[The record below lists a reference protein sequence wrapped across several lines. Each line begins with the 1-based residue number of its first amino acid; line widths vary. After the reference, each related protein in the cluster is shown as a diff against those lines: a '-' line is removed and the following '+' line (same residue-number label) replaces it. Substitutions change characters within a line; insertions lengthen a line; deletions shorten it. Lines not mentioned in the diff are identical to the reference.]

1 MKRQRDVIDVDDS
14 ILRLHSKRTEISN
27 LMIDESTSKK
37 PRRKGPTGTKSPHFP
52 HEDLPHED
60 VPQSTFKPSL
70 LDKEAS
76 RRGFSL
82 EDSFSRTYTASPT
95 LADDIAR
102 DMKAAPQRI
111 QYPGQ
116 GNKRRE
122 LVQDKLRDP
131 IQNDISR
138 EESMSTEG
146 NAFAPVEFQLSWIM
160 RGSAKSEGVL
170 AKMYS
175 EKIDFFSLPGRWVET
190 IYIRKVDSVK
200 VSSEY
205 SSECLL

>member
-1 MKRQRDVIDVDDS
+1 
-14 ILRLHSKRTEISN
+14 
-27 LMIDESTSKK
+27 MIDESASKK

-52 HEDLPHED
+52 RQDLPHQD
-60 VPQSTFKPSL
+60 LLPQSTFKSSL
-70 LDKEAS
+70 LDDEAS

-82 EDSFSRTYTASPT
+82 DDPFSRTYAASPT
-95 LADDIAR
+95 LADDIAKE
-102 DMKAAPQRI
+102 MKGAAQKI

-131 IQNDISR
+131 VQSYISR
-138 EESMSTEG
+138 GGSISTEG
-146 NAFAPVEFQLSWIM
+146 KSSAPVEFQLSWIM
-160 RGSAKSEGVL
+160 KGSAKFEGVL

-175 EKIDFFSLPGRWVET
+175 EKIDFFSLPGEWIET
-190 IYIRKVDSVK
+190 IQIRKVDSVK